1 MNKAGLERNENIFR
15 FTNPKGRLRS
25 RLGDAVRW
33 ATLVR
38 MAEAGHIAG
47 ERPVKGSGFTCRT
60 AMNFQVPP
68 LQAFLRT
75 YFNLLIV
82 SNSLSTAC
90 FHAVQM
96 RANRRAI
103 PGHE

>member
-25 RLGDAVRW
+25 RLGEAVRW

-60 AMNFQVPP
+60 AMNFSNAAITGFFKDL
-68 LQAFLRT
+68 LQ
-75 YFNLLIV
+75 LIDSQQFFV
-82 SNSLSTAC
+82 HRMFPCGADAC
-90 FHAVQM
+90 EPA
-96 RANRRAI
+96 RD